1 MLTLWKLFGLLSF
14 GFSFGSWFGREMEWE
29 NCFLVMLCN
38 QKEACSL
45 LRLGEGYL
53 IVFVS
58 FEESV
63 LRCLLR

>member
-1 MLTLWKLFGLLSF
+1 MVYC
-14 GFSFGSWFGREMEWE
+14 R
-29 NCFLVMLCN
+29 LVSRS
-38 QKEACSL
+38 AVG
-45 LRLGEGYL
+45 LGEKWNGRIVFGDIMQSERGLFTTKIWGGGGGYL

>member
-1 MLTLWKLFGLLSF
+1 MGELFS
-14 GFSFGSWFGREMEWE
+14 
-29 NCFLVMLCN
+29 VMLCN

-45 LRLGEGYL
+45 LRLGGEGSGL
-53 IVFVS
+53 LSVFVS